1 MSTAMQIAGTRK
13 DGVSMMFEGFTPPTK
28 NFFHMPNEWI
38 DICAGINNL
47 SELKVVQYV
56 LRHTWGYHE
65 YGIPKTISVDEFMHG
80 RKRADGTRMDK
91 GTGLK
96 SDRSVKDGIKAAVD
110 HGYLICEVDTSDQA
124 RTKKSYA
131 LKMVED
137 GGRLYPPV
145 ETTPG
150 RNYPSEGYN
159 LPLGGTKSTPRS
171 EKDTLEKHFRKKER
185 MAPDSE
191 KSDSFAPSSTHSL
204 SSSSSTSVSNGETS
218 ESSVEH
224 LSTISSELSTTVEKQ
239 ASKPPQTRNT
249 DKLDPL
255 AIYNEQE
262 KQMHQWWRELGLAVK
277 VNLTNKEHWGC
288 SLSMSIALRTSRA
301 STTLLTSRLAA
312 TLTLR
317 TKRSVQATL
326 PMQNISMGGSK
337 PDGVLRSLKS
347 QRSKVRL
354 LIHLPKCEHLGHS
367 S

>member
-1 MSTAMQIAGTRK
+1 
-13 DGVSMMFEGFTPPTK
+13 MMFEGFTPPTK

-277 VNLTNKEHWGC
+277 VNLTNKEHWGMLSEHVHSFEDFK
-288 SLSMSIALRTSRA
+288 SLYDFTDKQISSDSNLKDKTVSPGNLANAKYLNGWQQARRRAEKLKEPKKQSTIIDPLAKMRALGAQFMS
-301 STTLLTSRLAA
+301 
-312 TLTLR
+312 
-317 TKRSVQATL
+317 Q
-326 PMQNISMGGSK
+326 
-337 PDGVLRSLKS
+337 GVN
-347 QRSKVRL
+347 
-354 LIHLPKCEHLGHS
+354 
-367 S
+367 